1 MSKIMQTTGMNLPAK
16 EIQGHRVVSY
26 KQIAELHQVPI
37 VNLQNNFKRNHKRF
51 IYGTDYFKTQE
62 HSPGTNKMLVSRIY
76 FTESGYL
83 MLVKSLSDDL
93 SWEVQRML
101 VNSYF
106 RANLLEQVLSF
117 LPASTRKLIYYRAL
131 GLTQK
136 ETAKLLGLRRDQIQK
151 AELKLKALGY
161 KAPSQGGKRT
171 TSFFVTR
178 SHGRFLESEQM
189 ELSL

>member
-1 MSKIMQTTGMNLPAK
+1 MQTTGMNLPAK
-16 EIQGHRVVSY
+16 EIQGQRVVSY

-106 RANLLEQVLSF
+106 RANLLEQVIKF
-117 LPASTRKLIYYRAL
+117 LPAEIRKVIMYRQM
-131 GLTQK
+131 GLTQV
-136 ETAKLLGLRRDQIQK
+136 ETARLLRSTKDKIQAIEKKLSG
-151 AELKLKALGY
+151 LGY
-161 KAPSQGGKRT
+161 HNPSQSGKRS
-171 TSFFVTR
+171 SFGP
-178 SHGRFLESEQM
+178 GR
-189 ELSL
+189 LSLWRESDQLELAL